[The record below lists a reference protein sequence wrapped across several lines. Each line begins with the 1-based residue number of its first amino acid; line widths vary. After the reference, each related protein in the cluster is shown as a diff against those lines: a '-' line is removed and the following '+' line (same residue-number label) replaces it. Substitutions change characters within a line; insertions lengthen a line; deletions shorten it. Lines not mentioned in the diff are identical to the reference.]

1 MPGPSDALTA
11 YDQDSRSLQP
21 LPSASA
27 QTDNVA
33 HKKNHHCHHAPE
45 LDAID
50 LLADTWDTDLDPE
63 VCAKLVQANVRAY
76 LSFGKEKGESN
87 GEGKFPVRSSRLPL
101 SDRGQQLRELRER
114 TECNAC
120 GRKGH
125 WAHDYECALFVSEP
139 PDTHCCSY
147 DDTTRSR

>member
-33 HKKNHHCHHAPE
+33 HKKNHHYHHAPE

-63 VCAKLVQANVRAY
+63 VCAKLVQVNVRAY
-76 LSFGKEKGESN
+76 LSFGKEK
-87 GEGKFPVRSSRLPL
+87 VRATVRASFL
-101 SDRGQQLRELRER
+101 S
-114 TECNAC
+114 
-120 GRKGH
+120 
-125 WAHDYECALFVSEP
+125 AHHVC
-139 PDTHCCSY
+139 H
-147 DDTTRSR
+147 